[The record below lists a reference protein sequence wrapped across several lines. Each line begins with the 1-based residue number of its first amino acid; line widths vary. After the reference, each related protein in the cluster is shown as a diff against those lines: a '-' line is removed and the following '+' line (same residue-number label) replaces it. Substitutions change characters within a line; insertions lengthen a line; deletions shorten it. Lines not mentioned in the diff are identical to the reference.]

1 MPKLYILVGIVFF
14 VLINNCAK
22 AQALGETYKTFIAGD
37 TSSIHLIKQTLEC
50 DSIFSN
56 LFNVVRMDNVQA
68 DIYKDFQ
75 KSEGAQLLKQFNGIV
90 KQKNVF
96 EKIYRS
102 TTVNL
107 NYYFTS
113 EDTVQQNN
121 TFMNATVST
130 NFNFMGMPLT
140 GQFSA
145 VFLNDSWQSQWSS
158 GGINFDITQYKQTIL
173 EKLSMNEMKK
183 HFSYN
188 AGLPEVHLKNLDYEV
203 LLTDAKYTAYNAV
216 INNPKFSEIKYEVT
230 KKIDSIV
237 ASKDSSFYISSTKDS
252 LLRIQK
258 RLLDFEQKYQTIW
271 SERGEYVS
279 QAVELKNKLQKI
291 EGNLTKLKDPEFIK
305 NFVGRSKVL
314 SLKEKLMYYTKDF
327 SLGRFSVD
335 EDEFTIKNQLLAGF
349 KTETELPNKVFG
361 IVVGTGAYAAFSS
374 PVFYNPFQ
382 QASLGKRFVHLK
394 YGFITPDSGK
404 IIFRFMNAHRTSD
417 TAFNTVFN
425 APDNSVID
433 VSYLKNVGTRMGLVT
448 SVAYSH
454 TGDNIGLG
462 DEGTYNTGFF
472 SHVAAIGTLY
482 YNLNK
487 YSKLGIGY
495 FYYGSDFTTFGNDFL
510 VNNRNGV
517 KADVR
522 IGLLKNKLS
531 LKAEIKYG
539 KPNNAALN
547 GLSQSTLQQI
557 STEVNWNIGKG
568 NFIQFRY
575 MPNTFTQNNTS
586 GTNAVDYRSNIY
598 LLTGSFNYKT
608 LGLKQ
613 FTNVSFSNI
622 NQQVQF
628 FDSLKI
634 NQTTYMGLN
643 QRCVLNEKNS
653 IDIRS
658 QLGYASELRQFNT
671 GYLQVNDNFSLGKN
685 YKFSSGLQA
694 SKRVSEDAWRLGLTA
709 NTSLNLGRLLNINTG
724 LIYRF
729 KPLNEASQS
738 NKSEWLVNS
747 SATLMF

>member
-1 MPKLYILVGIVFF
+1 MLKLYILVGIVFF
-14 VLINNCAK
+14 ALITNWAK
-22 AQALGETYKTFIAGD
+22 AQAISEKLKTFVTVD
-37 TSSIHLIKQTLEC
+37 TSSVHIIKQTLEG

-56 LFNVVRMDNVQA
+56 LFNVIRMDNVQA

-102 TTVNL
+102 TTVNV
-107 NYYFTS
+107 NYYYTS
-113 EDTVQQNN
+113 EDTLQQNN
-121 TFMNATVST
+121 TFMNANVST
-130 NFNFMGMPLT
+130 NFNFLGMPLT

-145 VFLNDSWQSQWSS
+145 VFLNDAWQSQWSS
-158 GGINFDITQYKQTIL
+158 GGINFDITQYKQSIL
-173 EKLSMNEMKK
+173 EKLTLNEMKK
-183 HFSYN
+183 HFTYN
-188 AGLPEVHLKNLDYEV
+188 AGLPDVHLKNLDYEV

-216 INNPKFSEIKYEVT
+216 INNPKFSEIKYEVI
-230 KKIDSIV
+230 KKIDSII
-237 ASKDSSFYISSTKDS
+237 ASKDSSFHISSTKDS

-258 RLLDFEQKYQTIW
+258 RLLDFEQKFQNIW
-271 SERGEYVS
+271 DERGKYAA

-291 EGNLTKLKDPEFIK
+291 EGNLTKLKNPEFINK
-305 NFVGRSKVL
+305 AVGKSKIL
-314 SLKEKLMYYTKDF
+314 SIKEKLMYYTKDF
-327 SLGRFSVD
+327 TIGRFSVD

-349 KTETELPNKVFG
+349 KAETELPNKVFG
-361 IVVGTGAYAAFSS
+361 VVVGTGAYAAFNA

-382 QASLGKRFVHLK
+382 QASLGKRFIHLK
-394 YGFITPDSGK
+394 YGFTTPDSGK
-404 IIFRFMNAHRTSD
+404 IVFRFMNAHRTSD
-417 TAFNTVFN
+417 TALNTLFN
-425 APDNSVID
+425 ASDNSVVDAYYYKSI
-433 VSYLKNVGTRMGLVT
+433 GTSMGLVT
-448 SVAYSH
+448 SIAYSH
-454 TGDNIGLG
+454 TGDNFGLG

-472 SHVAAIGTLY
+472 SHVAATGTLY

-568 NFIQFRY
+568 NFVQFRY

-608 LGLKQ
+608 FGLKQ
-613 FTNVSFSNI
+613 FTNVTFSNI

-634 NQTTYMGLN
+634 NQTTYVGVN
-643 QRCVLNEKNS
+643 QRTVLNEKNS
-653 IDIRS
+653 IDFKS
-658 QLGYASELRQFNT
+658 QIGYASELHQINT
-671 GYLQVNDNFSLGKN
+671 GYLQVSDNFAFGKS

-694 SKRVSEDAWRLGLTA
+694 SKRVSEEAWRLGLTV
-709 NTSLNLGRLLNINTG
+709 NSSLNLGRFLNLNTG
-724 LIYRF
+724 LIYRL
-729 KPLNEASQS
+729 KPLNETTQNS
-738 NKSEWLVNS
+738 KPEWLLNT
-747 SATLMF
+747 SATMMF